1 MDGSH
6 MQKEILIVVII
17 VVAIITLNY
26 ITTSYTRNGFEQV
39 NSKLDAIK
47 NIGNELLNEEKEENI
62 TLISEKIKDLEDEW
76 KIINK
81 KTSFYLEHDELE
93 KVNSSMVKFKSFF
106 ELGEYSEAI
115 PELENCKYI
124 LRHIKDKES
133 LNPINLF

>member
-1 MDGSH
+1 M
-6 MQKEILIVVII
+6 
-17 VVAIITLNY
+17 
-26 ITTSYTRNGFEQV
+26 
-39 NSKLDAIK
+39 
-47 NIGNELLNEEKEENI
+47 
-62 TLISEKIKDLEDEW
+62 EDEW

>member
-1 MDGSH
+1 

-26 ITTSYTRNGFEQV
+26 ITTSYTRNSFEQV

-76 KIINK
+76 EIINK

>member
-1 MDGSH
+1 

-62 TLISEKIKDLEDEW
+62 SLISEKIKDLEDEW

>member
-1 MDGSH
+1 

>member
-1 MDGSH
+1 

-47 NIGNELLNEEKEENI
+47 NIGNELLNEEKEENV

>member
-1 MDGSH
+1 

-47 NIGNELLNEEKEENI
+47 NIGNELLIEEKEENI
-62 TLISEKIKDLEDEW
+62 TLISERIKDLEDEW

>member
-1 MDGSH
+1 

-93 KVNSSMVKFKSFF
+93 KVKSSMVKFKIFF

>member
-1 MDGSH
+1 

-62 TLISEKIKDLEDEW
+62 TLISEKIKDL
-76 KIINK
+76 
-81 KTSFYLEHDELE
+81 
-93 KVNSSMVKFKSFF
+93 
-106 ELGEYSEAI
+106 
-115 PELENCKYI
+115 
-124 LRHIKDKES
+124 
-133 LNPINLF
+133 

>member
-1 MDGSH
+1 

-26 ITTSYTRNGFEQV
+26 ITTSYTRNGFVQV

>member
-1 MDGSH
+1 

-81 KTSFYLEHDELE
+81 TTSFYLEHDELE
-93 KVNSSMVKFKSFF
+93 KVKSSMVKFKIFF

>member
-1 MDGSH
+1 

-124 LRHIKDKES
+124 LDHIRDKEAMQI
-133 LNPINLF
+133 INLF

>member
-1 MDGSH
+1 

-47 NIGNELLNEEKEENI
+47 NIGNELLKEEKGENI

>member
-1 MDGSH
+1 

-62 TLISEKIKDLEDEW
+62 TLISERIKDLEDEW